1 MRNCCRTYFFS
12 ELSPLEVLLSPFS
25 LVFKRESIPSVC
37 CMSCRHW
44 SLVSVSHREPVR
56 VLFGSRGCL
65 ATRAVSLRSKQQR
78 DFISFVLW
86 CKPSQ
91 YFFQSPLFPTK
102 HLGSRGVVQSDMK
115 TVDRTEWRSDVVKIM
130 REWRFRTVKFGELL
144 SVEFFS
150 WWFSFSM
157 VSSLAMFLWHLAGHY
172 GSFTWFTHHVS
183 YYVILVAVYTEF
195 CWTYLGLLWF
205 WRWPS
210 LTPIAYPVRL
220 TDQVAKHFVRWTCTC
235 WLSCLLLMVTRSVFR
250 KDTSETWRNT
260 SKC

>member
-1 MRNCCRTYFFS
+1 
-12 ELSPLEVLLSPFS
+12 
-25 LVFKRESIPSVC
+25 
-37 CMSCRHW
+37 
-44 SLVSVSHREPVR
+44 
-56 VLFGSRGCL
+56 
-65 ATRAVSLRSKQQR
+65 
-78 DFISFVLW
+78 
-86 CKPSQ
+86 
-91 YFFQSPLFPTK
+91 
-102 HLGSRGVVQSDMK
+102 MK

-130 REWRFRTVKFGELL
+130 REWRFRTVKFGDLL